1 MPMWLVFAA
10 AIMQASATDT
20 PPAAKVSKPVIF
32 QSAKTLDVLDQCLT
46 QKLSEVGE
54 VVAVHTEEDKT
65 TLVLRNVP
73 GGPMT
78 IDLAPP
84 TVTIT
89 SYFLPETR
97 ALVKACI

>member
-1 MPMWLVFAA
+1 MWLILAA
-10 AIMQASATDT
+10 AMMQASATDT
-20 PPAAKVSKPVIF
+20 VPAAKQPTPVLF
-32 QSAKTLDVLDQCLT
+32 KSAKTLDALDQCLT
-46 QKLSEVGE
+46 QKLSEDGE
-54 VVAVHTEEDKT
+54 VVAVHTEQDKT

-84 TVTIT
+84 TVTVT

>member
-1 MPMWLVFAA
+1 MPMWLILAA
-10 AIMQASATDT
+10 AMQASATDT
-20 PPAAKVSKPVIF
+20 LPAAKPPTPVSF
-32 QSAKTLDVLDQCLT
+32 QSAKTLEALDQCLT

-54 VVAVHTEEDKT
+54 VVAVHTDQDKT

-84 TVTIT
+84 TVKVT